1 MASSTLVQSV
11 NSLLEFIGEIPY
23 DWGSIAK
30 SQQYKLF
37 QYVAIYNNQISNE
50 EEGEDVF
57 DKPACFVEVDTGD
70 YTPMLGG
77 IGATDI
83 TYRLRIVG
91 AEFDATNGTRD
102 QNLTI
107 FEYRD
112 LVKRYLVNFTPLN
125 GSRMMHIAEMQDTD
139 HTAIYVWIM
148 EFKTA
153 FIDVIGSM
161 YDEPNPYIFDYQNDN
176 LALGVDVYMES
187 DNILQTENLFD
198 ITDDY
203 GENLTT

>member
-11 NSLLEFIGEIPY
+11 NSLLEFIGSIPY
-23 DWGSIAK
+23 DWGSLAK
-30 SQQYKLF
+30 SQQNKLF

-153 FIDVIGSM
+153 FIDVIGSI
-161 YDEPNPYIFDYQNDN
+161 YDDANPYILNKDTDTD
-176 LALGVDVYMES
+176 LEID
-187 DNILQTENLFD
+187 TD
-198 ITDDY
+198 IVVTI
-203 GENLTT
+203 E